1 MKKGLCLNIEQIN
14 ENFNYGGEKG
24 RKKLNE
30 DDERKEYEQ
39 ICDLARQCVEYMKG
53 KTISQSE
60 IYDNKIP
67 LSLRKNNLNI

>member
-1 MKKGLCLNIEQIN
+1 MNLCLNIEQIN

-39 ICDLARQCVEYMKG
+39 ICDLARQCVEYMQG
-53 KTISQSE
+53 KQMS
-60 IYDNKIP
+60 
-67 LSLRKNNLNI
+67 